1 MKALLLAAGLGTRLR
16 PLTEVLPK
24 PLCLFYG
31 RPILDLVYEQI
42 KRAGIQGIAIN
53 THHLP
58 QVISQHIQK
67 ASTVYTPPPHISFEP
82 EILGTGGALNPL
94 RAWLG
99 DDDLLICNGDVI
111 ADIDLNA
118 LVRQHRETGSDATM
132 VLLDRHKK
140 GTNPVA
146 YEGSDVRAIGDQPVK
161 ATERH
166 TLATFSGIHIVGP
179 RLVRAI
185 PANGSPSIIEAYI
198 RLLAEGARIQSF
210 IHRGFWED
218 LGTPKDYFAAH
229 QAVLSHPDRSGL
241 CQRLGLD
248 QAIRFEGDSALC
260 GPGPFPKNRRN
271 SFLFGPIQGDQGDEP
286 IQSCLVYPSS
296 VIKPGQSLN
305 NGIITPEVNMQIV

>member
-42 KRAGIQGIAIN
+42 KKVGVHAIAIN

-58 QVISQHIQK
+58 LLIKQHIQK
-67 ASTVYTPPPHISFEP
+67 HPSVYTPTPHISYEP
-82 EILGTGGALNPL
+82 EILGTGGAINPL
-94 RAWLG
+94 RTWLG
-99 DDDLLICNGDVI
+99 NEDLLICNGDVI
-111 ADIDLNA
+111 ADIDLAA
-118 LVRQHRETGSDATM
+118 LQKQHRDSGADATM

-146 YEGSDVRAIGDQPVK
+146 CDGTLIRAIGDLPVK
-161 ATERH
+161 ATEKD

-179 RLVRAI
+179 RLVQAI
-185 PANGSPSIIEAYI
+185 ARSGSPSIIEAYI
-198 RLLAEGARIQSF
+198 RLLQEGALIQSY

-218 LGTPKDYFAAH
+218 LGTPGDYFAAH
-229 QAVLSHPDRSGL
+229 RAVLLHPDREKL

-260 GPGPFPKNRRN
+260 GPGPFPQLRQN
-271 SFLFGPIQGDQGDEP
+271 SFLFGPIQGDQGEQP
-286 IQSCLVYPSS
+286 IQSCLVYPST
-296 VIKPGQSLN
+296 VIKPGQNLQ
-305 NGIITPEVNMQIV
+305 NGIITPDVWMQIV

>member
-42 KRAGIQGIAIN
+42 KKVGIHQIAIN

-58 QVISQHIQK
+58 LVINQHIQK
-67 ASTVYTPPPHISFEP
+67 HPAVYTPPPHISHEP
-82 EILGTGGALNPL
+82 EILGTGGAINPL

-99 DDDLLICNGDVI
+99 SDDLLICNGDVM
-111 ADIDLNA
+111 ADIDLKA
-118 LVRQHRETGSDATM
+118 LVQQHRESGSDATM

-146 YEGSDVRAIGDQPVK
+146 YEGTAIRAIGDQPVK

-166 TLATFSGIHIVGP
+166 TLATFSGIHIIGP

-185 PANGSPSIIEAYI
+185 PAGGSPSIIEAYH
-198 RLLAEGARIQSF
+198 RLLAEGARIQAF

-218 LGTPKDYFAAH
+218 LGTPRDYFAAH
-229 QAVLSHPDRSGL
+229 QAVLLHPDRAGL

-248 QAIRFEGDSALC
+248 PSIRFEGDSALC
-260 GPGPFPKNRRN
+260 GPGPFPERRQN
-271 SFLFGPIQGDQGDEP
+271 SFLFGPIQGDQGEQP
-286 IQSCLVYPSS
+286 IQSCLVYPST
-296 VIKPGQSLN
+296 VIKPGQKLE
-305 NGIITPEVNMQIV
+305 NGIITPEVCMGIV

>member
-42 KRAGIQGIAIN
+42 KRAGIHGIAIN

-58 QVISQHIQK
+58 QVINQHIQK
-67 ASTVYTPPPHISFEP
+67 HPRVYTPAPHISFEP
-82 EILGTGGALNPL
+82 EILGTGGAITPL

-99 DDDLLICNGDVI
+99 QDELLICNGDVI
-111 ADIDLNA
+111 ADIDLKA
-118 LVRQHRETGSDATM
+118 LVQQHRESGSDATM

-146 YEGSDVRAIGDQPVK
+146 YEGSQIRAIGDQPVT

-185 PANGSPSIIEAYI
+185 APSGSPSIIEAYI
-198 RLLAEGARIQSF
+198 RLLAEGARIQAF

-218 LGTPKDYFAAH
+218 LGTPQDYFAAH
-229 QAVLSHPDRSGL
+229 QAVLGHPDRAKL
-241 CQRLGLD
+241 CERLGLD
-248 QAIRFEGDSALC
+248 QAVRFDGDSALC
-260 GPGPFPKNRRN
+260 GPGPFPAHRRN
-271 SFLFGPIQGDQGDEP
+271 SFLFGPIQGDQGEQP
-286 IQSCLVYPSS
+286 IQSCLVYPST
-296 VIKPGQSLN
+296 VIKPGQNLK
-305 NGIITPEVNMQIV
+305 NGIITPEVSMQIV